1 MMDGKLINLLIKL
14 LSNMFN
20 DKITG
25 LLRHILTFVGGYLV
39 TAGIIDEQM
48 LTEVVGAIITLVGFV
63 WSWTSK
69 KETEE

>member
-39 TAGIIDEQM
+39 TSGIIDEQM

>member
-39 TAGIIDEQM
+39 TAGIIDEAM
-48 LTEVVGAIITLVGFV
+48 LTEVVGAIITIVGFV
-63 WSWTSK
+63 WSWKAK
-69 KETEE
+69 KEEE

>member
-1 MMDGKLINLLIKL
+1 
-14 LSNMFN
+14 MFN

>member
-1 MMDGKLINLLIKL
+1 MDGKLINLLIKL

>member
-1 MMDGKLINLLIKL
+1 MDGKLINLLIKL

-39 TAGIIDEQM
+39 TSGIIDEQM

>member
-14 LSNMFN
+14 LSNMMN
-20 DKITG
+20 DKIAG